1 MKTRNAI
8 AAPVAAAV
16 LGALA
21 APAISADWELNPR
34 LEGGYMYDDNYRL
47 NAPGGEVSV
56 SGPMVDAQVEWRAL
70 TQTSEFSFTPRVRA
84 TYFTEDE
91 AKDLDAVDYF
101 ANLDWTHRGQRV
113 TSALRGEFSVL
124 DIITSEHPGV
134 DDGGGLGEPDFGD
147 GGRVLVDNKR
157 KFASLRPSFVF
168 DVSQRREVQVSGG

>member
-1 MKTRNAI
+1 MKTRNSI
-8 AAPVAAAV
+8 PAALTATM

-21 APAISADWELNPR
+21 VPAMAADWEMNPR

-47 NAPGGEVSV
+47 NSPGGEVSV

-113 TSALRGEFSVL
+113 RRQRG
-124 DIITSEHPGV
+124 
-134 DDGGGLGEPDFGD
+134 GEW
-147 GGRVLVDNKR
+147 R
-157 KFASLRPSFVF
+157 
-168 DVSQRREVQVSGG
+168 